1 MKDKDKLHVAAI
13 LSGIV
18 VVGVYLDN
26 RHNVVIADHVLAI
39 ATYAIVAAVGG
50 NIALSGVQNW
60 IGGAG
65 AAVQD
70 LAQRFDPKDC
80 DGIAE

>member
-1 MKDKDKLHVAAI
+1 MKDKDKLHIAAI
-13 LSGIV
+13 SSGLIV
-18 VVGVYLDN
+18 VGIYLDN
-26 RHNVVIADHVLAI
+26 RHNIVIADHILAI

-50 NIALSGVQNW
+50 NVALSGVQNW

-70 LAQRFDPKDC
+70 LAQRFDPKDF
-80 DGIAE
+80 DGLAE